1 MPLAPLPSTI
11 VTSKNV
17 SRHCQISGEGREA
30 KITQLR
36 TTIIDNNTGFFPLVN
51 SMTDHL
57 NLIIA
62 EYKINIPNT
71 KKLTIIKHN

>member
-36 TTIIDNNTGFFPLVN
+36 TTIIDNNTVN